1 MAKNKR
7 RLRYANAKTFLE
19 SFSEADIRKQ
29 LAAGEFDKS
38 TRFVRQQDRECFLAA
53 RLGISRL
60 LSELGYSL
68 QLPIELSYDPFGKP
82 FLRDSS
88 IHLNWSHSGGVVCW
102 VVDEVPCGIDVELNQ
117 EVRFEYPESVFHLPE
132 LNWINQ
138 SGREH
143 QERFYYLWT
152 AKESVLKLLGTG
164 LSLNPKAIEIKRTPD
179 IDSRWEA
186 ILMDFAIDL
195 DTRRDMLSGLK
206 PGKTNNRRTIF
217 GQSVQK
223 RINQHEY
230 VISWS
235 HPYEIPEKEE
245 ILELTLK

>member
-1 MAKNKR
+1 MGKSKR
-7 RLRYANAKTFLE
+7 RLRYASAKTFLE
-19 SFSEADIRKQ
+19 SFSDADIQKQ

-38 TRFVRQQDRECFLAA
+38 TRFVHQQDRECFLAA
-53 RLGISRL
+53 RLGVGRL

-68 QLPIELSYDPFGKP
+68 QLPLEFSYDPFGKP

-88 IHLNWSHSGGVVCW
+88 IQLNWSHSGGVVCW

-117 EVRFEYPESVFHLPE
+117 EVRFEYPESVFHVPE
-132 LNWINQ
+132 LNWMNQ

-164 LSLNPKAIEIKRTPD
+164 LSLNPKAIEIKRASD
-179 IDSRWEA
+179 MESRWEA
-186 ILMDFAIDL
+186 KMMDFTIEHDSQR
-195 DTRRDMLSGLK
+195 DTFSGLK
-206 PGKTNNRRTIF
+206 PEKTSNERTIF
-217 GQSVQK
+217 GQSVRK
-223 RINQHEY
+223 RINQHDY

-245 ILELTLK
+245 IQELTLN